1 MFHVLTSRFA
11 SVHSFLQIVPV
22 NNPILLELYF
32 VVGQLLKA
40 FMGHYLTS
48 KAMAPVSEQLLPNI
62 TQQSTQSFKLLN
74 KYAQLT
80 LSQDFLMM
88 AVKESVMVKKIM
100 VVLAFYVYCFG
111 TIKEALK
118 NDIKTLTSVSVLVN

>member
-1 MFHVLTSRFA
+1 MFHVLTSHFV

-32 VVGQLLKA
+32 VVGQSLKA

-62 TQQSTQSFKLLN
+62 TQQSTQNFKLLN

-80 LSQDFLMM
+80 PGQDFLMM
-88 AVKESVMVKKIM
+88 VKTFM
-100 VVLAFYVYCFG
+100 VVVAFYIYCFG
-111 TIKEALK
+111 TTKIRKL
-118 NDIKTLTSVSVLVN
+118 